1 MIPLAAADAKK
12 KNPKKTNTEL
22 DIDLDDKKWHEAEE
36 NDNCKDDRQ
45 ATHGSHPANP
55 MPSNP
60 PCRPTLP
67 PTLPLFAHTGY
78 SILYS
83 AFIFYVKDKAVKGKE
98 RRKEERMEGMG
109 ELEK

>member
-55 MPSNP
+55 MPSNLP
-60 PCRPTLP
+60 AGLPYPRPSHFLP
-67 PTLPLFAHTGY
+67 ILGTVSCIQHLF
-78 SILYS
+78 
-83 AFIFYVKDKAVKGKE
+83 FYVKDKAVKGKE